1 VSAPCRV
8 SPGDAGEVD
17 RDMGAVEPGLDVRPQ
32 PDRAFGL
39 GAHVGAAALP
49 ADDQPVVA
57 QDP

>member
-1 VSAPCRV
+1 
-8 SPGDAGEVD
+8 
-17 RDMGAVEPGLDVRPQ
+17 MGAVEPGLDVRPQ